1 MISEIKYNGFTAS
14 PSDYDCVDGDLALAV
29 NMIPEDGALRPIP
42 APEVVFTLSEGQKV
56 ILLHETNAYSHYIIK
71 DSANNLYW
79 RTKDGNNLTPIADFA
94 GGNIT
99 TITAIGNTIV
109 ALCEDGMHYILW
121 ETSSYKYLGSKIP
134 ECPISFGLQGTPVMS
149 EEFEITKSGVFQLSI
164 AGLLIDVNDRQS
176 VTEQLL
182 AEVNKFVADNST
194 NAGRFLFPFF
204 VRYAYRLYDGS
215 LTYHSA
221 PILMLPTT
229 NVNPMVRTTASYID
243 QRMMSKIFAVS
254 ADLDYQA
261 LLTETAKESLKSW
274 GDIVKSVD
282 IFISAPIYTYDQ
294 SGTVF
299 RLPFFKAENYFYG
312 KYSLQ
317 SDYKIQDLNDL
328 FDQVGENMPNIIEL
342 PFKPIEGIDSGFLP
356 SSTIAG
362 LYSDIADCGQFY
374 FLKSIEIDK
383 LALTRTKIPIAENYL
398 QALVNREV
406 MTDDYQTHDTLIPSF
421 AQVYNSRLN
430 IANVKRKMYEGYD
443 MASMV
448 GYINY
453 TDENTPLDE
462 VYAVTTLSTP
472 EGVFEV
478 QNKCSIPLSN
488 DPRVFSYVFYPDT
501 MATKMNINPNG
512 FGREN
517 ITDENGL
524 IFMKEKRK
532 DVALKEH
539 THLNGSV
546 FFNGFGGSNEWVY
559 EDWYFPVEKGAILS
573 ASNKIYTS
581 EVNNPF
587 YFPLVNINT
596 IGTGGIIG
604 ISTAA
609 KALSEGQF
617 GQFPLYAFTTDGVW
631 ALEVSNTGSYIAK
644 QPITRDVC
652 VDGKSITQI
661 DDAVLFATARGIM
674 LLSGS
679 QSLCITD
686 ALDSNE
692 YFSLLN
698 LPNGIKLTELSSLY
712 TDAVAPTNFKM
723 YIEGCKISY
732 DYVNQRVFVFNP
744 NYRYAYVFSLDTK
757 AWGMV
762 ESDLTDTI
770 NSYPEPLAMNR
781 FNSLVNLTN
790 ANKVVDIPCLAVTR
804 PLKLDTRD
812 LLKTVDSII
821 QRGMFKKGDV
831 KVALFG
837 SRDLR
842 SWQMVASS
850 TDHYLRGFSG
860 TPYKFF
866 RIVIIGSLD
875 LADSISG
882 CSVNYNIRQNNQMR

>member
-94 GGNIT
+94 GENIT

-121 ETSSYKYLGSKIP
+121 KEGEYKYLGSKIP
-134 ECPISFGLQGTPVMS
+134 ECPISFGLQGWEAKS
-149 EEFEITKSGVFQLSI
+149 EEFEISYEEMNMTTPYREFSDANKGI
-164 AGLLIDVNDRQS
+164 I
-176 VTEQLL
+176 TEQIL
-182 AEVNKFVADNST
+182 ANVNRFVAEHST
-194 NAGRFLFPFF
+194 NKGRFMFPFL
-204 VRYAYRLYDGS
+204 VRYAYRLYDDS
-215 LTYHSA
+215 LSHHSA

-229 NVNPMVRTTASYID
+229 NVNPLVPIIGSFGSESSTLQMYAL
-243 QRMMSKIFAVS
+243 S
-254 ADLDYQA
+254 ADIDYQA
-261 LLTETAKESLKSW
+261 ILTEAAKETLKEW
-274 GDIVKSVD
+274 GDIVRSVD
-282 IFISAPIYTYDQ
+282 VFISAPIYTYDQ
-294 SGTVF
+294 SGEVKNLY
-299 RLPFFKAENYFYG
+299 RGMQDGYFYG
-312 KYSLQ
+312 VTATPRS
-317 SDYKIQDLNDL
+317 SVYKIHSLLDLYKEESGYSPTQ
-328 FDQVGENMPNIIEL
+328 FMP
-342 PFKPIEGIDSGFLP
+342 PP
-356 SSTIAG
+356 SKLLSDV
-362 LYSDIADCGQFY
+362 YSDITDCGQFY

-406 MTDDYQTHDTLIPSF
+406 MTDDYQTHDTLVPSF

-430 IANVKRKMYEGYD
+430 IANVKRKMFEGYD
-443 MASMV
+443 LASMV
-448 GYINY
+448 SYINY
-453 TDENTPLDE
+453 TDDNIKLGSGHIQTR
-462 VYAVTTLSTP
+462 LSTP
-472 EGVFEV
+472 DGVFYV
-478 QNKCSIPLSN
+478 NNKCSLDLSL
-488 DPRVFSYVFYPDT
+488 DPRVFSYLFYPDT
-501 MATKMNINPNG
+501 SATSMEVFPDLPSKTVDLG
-512 FGREN
+512 
-517 ITDENGL
+517 DGL
-524 IFMKEKRK
+524 LQKQWAAKPTT
-532 DVALKEH
+532 LKPH
-539 THLNGSV
+539 THLNGAV
-546 FFNGFGGSNEWVY
+546 FFEGFGASSEWEYV
-559 EDWYFPVEKGAILS
+559 DHTGLRSDSAIIS
-573 ASNKIYTS
+573 ATNKIYTS

-596 IGTGGIIG
+596 IGTGDIIG

-770 NSYPEPLAMNR
+770 NSHPEPLAMNR

-804 PLKLDTRD
+804 PLKLNTRD